1 LKELKFILYYNSVT
15 TELIHTPVGW
25 NEFSVNCSRDLQDFF
40 GMARTYNAKVQFVK
54 EGADIVRT
62 AIYTDGLKADVTLT
76 IQKRNIYTNIF
87 ETKFT
92 GKLIFTDFKDTEDS
106 IECGIIE
113 GGIFADVKNKMD
125 TKWNVPS
132 SAVTLL
138 KYNGIA
144 SAFETV
150 KLLQGWQSSV
160 GYSAD
165 EINDKNVS
173 VYWTYSQVPNY
184 PILFPENDFADYQ
197 GGYMKFNKAEVDYT
211 DPQNP
216 TLKIGSEF
224 PMQCLK
230 NCHLKINIQPTD
242 MRIEQGT
249 GDGGWVTMKYT
260 FRFMKRVGGIDTI
273 ISEWGDTYISSP
285 ETQTET
291 LVVVSM
297 DNTEKEIIINAVA
310 GDTYWMM
317 VHREFV
323 SSDEQGFVFYEAA
336 VSTVPLWDAALN
348 MNVVITAPLPE
359 ENFKC
364 ITAIDLFTNLGLQ
377 IGNYPVK
384 SDFLSN
390 YSNTQHGTVA
400 VGNELVFFNGW
411 AVGKIPTREDFIMT
425 SLRDFIKFL
434 RVSENCGFGIENI
447 AGVDTLVIEPLNYWL
462 DNSNIMNLPDI
473 AEVNTSMATDL
484 IHSEIS
490 VGYPRYEYNDNFGLD
505 EFNGTINFKTPVKDV
520 TSTLDLISPIRA
532 DGAGIDY
539 IRKLRLDKI
548 YKTKIEQNNRDVN
561 FDNDLFCVYA
571 KYDSHVAPI
580 NYYKTINNS
589 VDMVPTPT
597 GTVYP
602 LNQVN
607 YYLSPKRCLKRN
619 GAFIKSFLWGYSSEV
634 LQYLTTENNPDVVSQ
649 FTAETAAVTETAN
662 EVISGLN
669 AALFHPVYI
678 TISIPGKYSIVDFL
692 SVYASGLFTFT
703 YNGALFKGILVEADI
718 NMAYDQ
724 TSTIKILSHISNDL
738 KKLI

>member
-1 LKELKFILYYNSVT
+1 MKELKFILYYNSVT

-54 EGADIVRT
+54 EGADIVRK

-76 IQKRNIYTNIF
+76 IQKRNIYTNIY

-132 SAVTLL
+132 SATTIL

-150 KLLQGWQSSV
+150 NCLQREQ
-160 GYSAD
+160 GYPWYNEGTIPPPGSATLA
-165 EINDKNVS
+165 NPLPFTFK
-173 VYWTYSQVPNY
+173 
-184 PILFPENDFADYQ
+184 ENDFADYQ
-197 GGYMKFNKAEVDYT
+197 GGYLKFHNYTMDFSNPYNPVPVPSTIYPIEV
-211 DPQNP
+211 
-216 TLKIGSEF
+216 
-224 PMQCLK
+224 LK
-230 NCHLKINIQPTD
+230 NCRINIGVRPSQVTCYASA
-242 MRIEQGT
+242 T
-249 GDGGWVTMKYT
+249 GGGWVTLTLKYQIY
-260 FRFMKRVGGIDTI
+260 KVGSPDTI
-273 ISEWGDTYISSP
+273 MYQWGNTVISINDNEPFVTFQV
-285 ETQTET
+285 E
-291 LVVVSM
+291 
-297 DNTEKEIIINAVA
+297 NTEYNTGEFAVVA
-310 GDTYWMM
+310 GEKYY
-317 VHREFV
+317 VALSRVFR
-323 SSDEQGFVFYEAA
+323 DENGNISQPGDVQFWIN
-336 VSTVPLWDAALN
+336 WDAAIS

-364 ITAIDLFTNLGLQ
+364 ITAMDLFTNLGQQ
-377 IGNYPVK
+377 IGGYPVK

-390 YSNTQHGTVA
+390 YRSTPHGTEA

-548 YKTKIEQNNRDVN
+548 YKTKIEQNNKDVN

-619 GAFIKSFLWGYSSEV
+619 GAFMKSFLWGYSSEV

-718 NMAYDQ
+718 NMAYDK

>member
-150 KLLQGWQSSV
+150 NCLQREQ
-160 GYSAD
+160 GYPWYNETTLPPPGSATLA
-165 EINDKNVS
+165 NPLPFTFK
-173 VYWTYSQVPNY
+173 
-184 PILFPENDFADYQ
+184 ENDFADYQ
-197 GGYMKFNKAEVDYT
+197 GGYLKFHNYTMDFSDAYNPVPVPSTIYPIEV
-211 DPQNP
+211 
-216 TLKIGSEF
+216 
-224 PMQCLK
+224 LK
-230 NCHLKINIQPTD
+230 NCRINIGVRPSQVTCYASA
-242 MRIEQGT
+242 T
-249 GDGGWVTMKYT
+249 GGGWVTLTLKYQIY
-260 FRFMKRVGGIDTI
+260 KVGSPDTI
-273 ISEWGDTYISSP
+273 VYQWGNTVISINDNEPFVTFQV
-285 ETQTET
+285 E
-291 LVVVSM
+291 
-297 DNTEKEIIINAVA
+297 NTEYNTGEFAVVA
-310 GDTYWMM
+310 GEKYY
-317 VHREFV
+317 VALNRVFK
-323 SSDEQGFVFYEAA
+323 DENGNISQPADVQFWIN
-336 VSTVPLWDAALN
+336 WDAAIS

-364 ITAIDLFTNLGLQ
+364 ITAIDLFTQ
-377 IGNYPVK
+377 IGIALGNYPVK

-390 YSNTQHGTVA
+390 YRSTSHGTVA
-400 VGNELVFFNGW
+400 VGNELVFLNGW
-411 AVGKIPTREDFIMT
+411 AVGKIATREDFIMT

-447 AGVDTLVIEPLNYWL
+447 SGVDTLVIEPLSYWL
-462 DNSNIMNLPDI
+462 NNSNVMNLPQI

-484 IHSEIS
+484 ISSEIS
-490 VGYPRYEYNDNFGLD
+490 VGYPKFEYNDNFGLD
-505 EFNGTINFKTPVKDV
+505 EFNGTLNFKTPVTDI

-548 YKTKIEQNNRDVN
+548 YKTKIPQNNKDVN

-571 KYDSHVAPI
+571 RWDTYVNPTT
-580 NYYKTINNS
+580 YYKTIANS
-589 VDMVPTPT
+589 IDMVPTPT
-597 GTVYP
+597 GTAYP

-619 GAFIKSFLWGYSSEV
+619 GAFIKSFLWGFSSEV
-634 LQYLTTENNPDVVSQ
+634 LDFLTTENNPDVVSQ
-649 FTAETAAVTETAN
+649 FTAETVAVTETAD
-662 EVISGLN
+662 ETITSLN
-669 AALFHPVYI
+669 TALFHPIYI
-678 TISIPGKYSIVDFL
+678 TISIPGTFSIVDFL
-692 SVYASGLFTFT
+692 AVYASGLFTFT
-703 YNGALFKGILVEADI
+703 YNDILYKGILVEAEI

-724 TSTIKILSHISNDL
+724 TSTIKILSHISNNL
-738 KKLI
+738 KNLI

>member
-1 LKELKFILYYNSVT
+1 M
-15 TELIHTPVGW
+15 
-25 NEFSVNCSRDLQDFF
+25 QDFF
-40 GMARTYNAKVQFVK
+40 GMVRTYNAKLQFVK

-62 AIYTDGLKADVTLT
+62 AIYTDGLKANVSLT
-76 IQKRNIYTNIF
+76 IKKRNIYTNIF

-150 KLLQGWQSSV
+150 NCLQREQ
-160 GYSAD
+160 GYQWYNEGTIPPPGAATLA
-165 EINDKNVS
+165 N
-173 VYWTYSQVPNY
+173 PL
-184 PILFPENDFADYQ
+184 PFLFKENDFADYQ
-197 GGYMKFNKAEVDYT
+197 GGYLKFHNYT
-211 DPQNP
+211 MDFSNP
-216 TLKIGSEF
+216 LNPVPVASTIYPIEILKD
-224 PMQCLK
+224 C
-230 NCHLKINIQPTD
+230 KINIGVRPSQVTCYQSNSNGGWITMGYKYQIYKVGSPDTPVYQWGTTTIATAMNDPFVTFQVANTEYNTGEFSVLAGEKYYVALFRYFISSD
-242 MRIEQGT
+242 MEGYDYST
-249 GDGGWVTMKYT
+249 GDVQFWT
-260 FRFMKRVGGIDTI
+260 
-273 ISEWGDTYISSP
+273 
-285 ETQTET
+285 
-291 LVVVSM
+291 
-297 DNTEKEIIINAVA
+297 N
-310 GDTYWMM
+310 
-317 VHREFV
+317 
-323 SSDEQGFVFYEAA
+323 
-336 VSTVPLWDAALN
+336 WDAAIS

-364 ITAIDLFTNLGLQ
+364 ITAMDLFTNLGQQ
-377 IGNYPVK
+377 IGGYPVK

-390 YSNTQHGTVA
+390 YRSTPHGTEA
-400 VGNELVFFNGW
+400 AGNELVFFNGW

-571 KYDSHVAPI
+571 RFDSHVSPI

-619 GAFIKSFLWGYSSEV
+619 GNFIKSFLWGYSSEV

-718 NMAYDQ
+718 NMAYDK